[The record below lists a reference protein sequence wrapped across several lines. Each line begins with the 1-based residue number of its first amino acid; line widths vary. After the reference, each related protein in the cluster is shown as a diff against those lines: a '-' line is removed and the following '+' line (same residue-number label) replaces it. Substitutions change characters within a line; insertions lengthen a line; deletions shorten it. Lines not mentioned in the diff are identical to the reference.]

1 MNQATKDIMALLKI
15 DAETAFQ
22 VQDLMM
28 INGFDFSE
36 SSKRVFNLEAKEC
49 FQIVKLKNQ

>member
-15 DAETAFQ
+15 DAKTAFQ

-36 SSKRVFNLEAKEC
+36 SSKRTFNLEAKEC
-49 FQIVKLKNQ
+49 FQIVKLKKQ

>member
-36 SSKRVFNLEAKEC
+36 SSERVFNLEAKEC

>member
-1 MNQATKDIMALLKI
+1 MNQVTKDIMALLKI

-22 VQDLMM
+22 VQDQMM

-36 SSKRVFNLEAKEC
+36 SSKRAFNLEAKEC
-49 FQIVKLKNQ
+49 FQIVNLKKQ